1 MYPIFCLTTSAGDS
15 PPHPY
20 KKKRHY
26 HKIEHLSTANIGG
39 FLFYILMYPVVNN
52 DTRAVRSRG
61 KGVQT
66 RKRTD
71 LPALMKRGAGP
82 FGSSPPACETNER
95 RAELNISDMIKNTA
109 NQFRL
114 IQK

>member
-1 MYPIFCLTTSAGDS
+1 
-15 PPHPY
+15 
-20 KKKRHY
+20 
-26 HKIEHLSTANIGG
+26 
-39 FLFYILMYPVVNN
+39 MYPVVNN

-82 FGSSPPACETNER
+82 FGASPPSYETNER
-95 RAELNISDMIKNTA
+95 RAEMNISDMIKNTA
-109 NQFRL
+109 YQFRL